1 MLKAQNLSWQIN
13 NKTILENIN
22 FVLSPGECLGLIGP
36 NGSGKSSL
44 LKILALLEPPSS
56 GDIWFQGQHI
66 PHKVSLDIRRRIAI
80 VFQEALL
87 LDTSVW
93 ENIAIGLKIRRISK
107 SEIKNRVTY
116 WLKQFGIVHLAKQPA
131 RSLSGGEAQ
140 RVSLAR
146 AFVLEPD
153 ILFLDE
159 PFSALDAPTKEALRT
174 DLAQIFR
181 TTKVTTVLV
190 SHDFDDIQ
198 RLAQRTVLLIQG
210 KVVADASPS
219 KLLSTPQNVEVD
231 RFLAYWR
238 ATSELTS

>member
-1 MLKAQNLSWQIN
+1 MLKAQNISWQKN
-13 NKTILENIN
+13 NKTILENIS
-22 FVLSPGECLGLIGP
+22 FVLHPGECLGLVGP

-44 LKILALLEPPSS
+44 LKILALLEPPTS
-56 GDIWFQGQHI
+56 GDIWFQGQPI
-66 PHKVSLDIRRRIAI
+66 PKKVSLDIRRRIAI

-93 ENIAIGLKIRRISK
+93 ENIAIGLKIRGFPK
-107 SEIKNRVTY
+107 AEIKSRVTH
-116 WLKQFGIVHLAKQPA
+116 WLEQFGIVHLVKQPA

-146 AFVLEPD
+146 ALVLEPD

-198 RLAQRTVLLIQG
+198 RLAQRTLLLIQG
-210 KVVADASPS
+210 KIVADSTPS
-219 KLLSTPQNVEVD
+219 KLLSTPQSVEVNH
-231 RFLAYWR
+231 FLAHWR
-238 ATSELTS
+238 TTSELTS

>member
-1 MLKAQNLSWQIN
+1 MLKAQKISWKKS
-13 NKTILENIN
+13 NKTILEDID
-22 FVLSPGECLGLIGP
+22 FVLQSGECLGLVGP

-44 LKILALLEPPSS
+44 LKILALLEPPTS

-66 PHKVSLDIRRRIAI
+66 PRKVSLDMRRRIAI

-93 ENIAIGLKIRRISK
+93 ENIAVGLKIRDISK
-107 SEIKNRVTY
+107 AEIKNRVTF
-116 WLKQFGIVHLAKQPA
+116 WLEQFGIDHLAQQSA

-159 PFSALDAPTKEALRT
+159 PFSALDTPTKEALRT

-190 SHDFDDIQ
+190 SHDFDDIH
-198 RLAQRTVLLIQG
+198 RLAQRTLLLIQG
-210 KVVADASPS
+210 KVVADATPS
-219 KLLSTPQNVEVD
+219 QLLATPHSVEVD
-231 RFLAYWR
+231 QFLAHW
-238 ATSELTS
+238 AHHWN

>member
-1 MLKAQNLSWQIN
+1 MLKALNLSWQIN

-116 WLKQFGIVHLAKQPA
+116 WLEQFGIAHLAKQPA

>member
-1 MLKAQNLSWQIN
+1 MLKAQKISWQKS
-13 NKTILENIN
+13 NKTILKDID
-22 FVLSPGECLGLIGP
+22 FVLQPGECLGLIGP

-66 PHKVSLDIRRRIAI
+66 PRKVSLDIRRRIAI

-87 LDTSVW
+87 LDTTVW
-93 ENIAIGLKIRRISK
+93 ENIAIGLKIRGVPK
-107 SEIKNRVTY
+107 SEIKTRVTY
-116 WLKQFGIVHLAKQPA
+116 WLEQFGIVHLAKQPA
-131 RSLSGGEAQ
+131 RCLSGGEAQ

-146 AFVLEPD
+146 ALVLDPD

-174 DLAQIFR
+174 DLAKIFR

-190 SHDFDDIQ
+190 SHDFDDIL
-198 RLAQRTVLLIQG
+198 RLAQRTLVLIQG
-210 KVVADASPS
+210 QIVADASPS
-219 KLLSTPQNVEVD
+219 KLLSMPQGIEVD
-231 RFLAYWR
+231 QFLAHWR
-238 ATSELTS
+238 SKSELTS

>member
-22 FVLSPGECLGLIGP
+22 FILSPGECLGLIGP

-56 GDIWFQGQHI
+56 GDIWFQGKHI
-66 PHKVSLDIRRRIAI
+66 PNKVSLDIRRRIAI

-107 SEIKNRVTY
+107 SEIKSRVTY
-116 WLKQFGIVHLAKQPA
+116 WLEQFGIIHLAKEPA

-210 KVVADASPS
+210 KVVADTSPS